1 MRYWA
6 WGLGLLLLAGCGG
19 GGGTEGGLTAE
30 ENAELNNAATM
41 LDTAPETL
49 PPLDEPADVGAA
61 GNAATGNLPV
71 TSEAATEG
79 Q

>member
-1 MRYWA
+1 MRMLA
-6 WGLGLLLLAGCGG
+6 GFAALVLLAACGG
-19 GGGTEGGLTAE
+19 GGNEGGLTAE

-49 PPLDEPADVGAA
+49 PPLDEPANVGE
-61 GNAATGNLPV
+61 TGELPV
-71 TSEAATEG
+71 AGEAATNG